1 MTKEIISGKLKPS
14 EDREQKKLFQQ
25 LGAFSEWMKQE
36 KDSSEIRKDKRQ
48 SVPIAHLPMV
58 F

>member
-1 MTKEIISGKLKPS
+1 MSKEIISGKLKAS
-14 EDREQKKLFQQ
+14 EDRKQKKLFQQ

-36 KDSSEIRKDKRQ
+36 KDASEIRKDKRQ
-48 SVPIAHLPMV
+48 SVPISHLPMV